1 MVARAQLE
9 NSESVSFTLVGPPQG
24 KKRARVFADNRTGKI
39 RACTPKETT
48 QYEQAIKLQAW
59 SRRGR
64 AWSLDARYSL
74 RIVVA
79 FGDNRRR
86 DIDNILK
93 SVADGCIG
101 VLWQDDSQVHH
112 MAVTRVFDGVPR
124 TEVTVEVLP

>member
-1 MVARAQLE
+1 
-9 NSESVSFTLVGPPQG
+9 
-24 KKRARVFADNRTGKI
+24 
-39 RACTPKETT
+39 
-48 QYEQAIKLQAW
+48 
-59 SRRGR
+59 
-64 AWSLDARYSL
+64 
-74 RIVVA
+74 VVA